1 MKSMNTPGTLTIKS
15 QQDDSGQLLIW
26 SWMLALEFLH
36 RSWTNSSIHFSLLN
50 PNVLVWGWRSA
61 GRSYNRMTAVC
72 GLTLTRN
79 QDRYVVSLYRL
90 NVLRTKRRSCAIV
103 NNVKVK

>member
-1 MKSMNTPGTLTIKS
+1 MNTPGTLTIKS

-26 SWMLALEFLH
+26 SWMLALEFLQ
-36 RSWTNSSIHFSLLN
+36 RSWTNSSIHFLTSKLERTGM
-50 PNVLVWGWRSA
+50 GWRSA
-61 GRSYNRMTAVC
+61 SRSYNRMTAVC

-79 QDRYVVSLYRL
+79 QDRYFVSLYPL

>member
-1 MKSMNTPGTLTIKS
+1 MDAGFGVPAEKLDQLFNPFLTSK
-15 QQDDSGQLLIW
+15 
-26 SWMLALEFLH
+26 LE
-36 RSWTNSSIHFSLLN
+36 RTGM
-50 PNVLVWGWRSA
+50 GWRSA
-61 GRSYNRMTAVC
+61 SRSYNRMTAVC

-79 QDRYVVSLYRL
+79 QDRYFVSLYPL